1 MPGSAQVGRELGRE
15 TEATQAIMR
24 WVLLPLLATSHEQ
37 GQVISFAT
45 IGSSLATET
54 FLLCMAGSGGHLRL
68 PIAGRGA
75 KRGGAGGADAHGE
88 GLATQGVCS
97 SP

>member
-1 MPGSAQVGRELGRE
+1 MGGK

-24 WVLLPLLATSHEQ
+24 WVLHSQE
-37 GQVISFAT
+37 ISFAT
-45 IGSSLATET
+45 IGPSLATEMDGA
-54 FLLCMAGSGGHLRL
+54 FLLCMAGSGGHL
-68 PIAGRGA
+68 IARRGA

-88 GLATQGVCS
+88 GLVTQGVCS